1 MLLSLLRYLSPRLM
15 HEASRHEAAIIMFGC
30 VQDLLEKMGV
40 NAHVVGVLDQH
51 EYLVRSDRDGHEK
64 Q

>member
-15 HEASRHEAAIIMFGC
+15 HEAFRHEAAIAIFGC

-51 EYLVRSDRDGHEK
+51 EYLVRSD
-64 Q
+64 